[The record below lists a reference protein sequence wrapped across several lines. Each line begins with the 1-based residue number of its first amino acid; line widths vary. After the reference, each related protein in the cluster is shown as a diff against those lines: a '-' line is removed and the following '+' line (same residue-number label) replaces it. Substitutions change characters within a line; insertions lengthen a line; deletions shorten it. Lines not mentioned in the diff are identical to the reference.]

1 MPLPIL
7 FWSVS
12 SEPDA
17 ETMSKTKKPTPG
29 ETRTEQDPPEETTK
43 EQASPEASPDLSNQD
58 PPDAAPD
65 PMAQLQQQL
74 QDAQAKADENRDLY
88 LRTAAEL
95 ENVRKRAE
103 RDATAAR
110 KYGVERLAADLLGV
124 RDSLELGLAAAADEN
139 AEIKA
144 VVEGLEL
151 TLKQLTDILDKY
163 GVKVLD
169 PVGEAFNPDFHEA
182 MTAQESTEHA
192 PNTVMQVLQK
202 GYQLHDR
209 LLRPALVVVA
219 KAPLSP

>member
-1 MPLPIL
+1 MSQAQKPGTDEANPTEQ
-7 FWSVS
+7 S
-12 SEPDA
+12 SAPEPEQVTSEAAQNEAAAA
-17 ETMSKTKKPTPG
+17 ETP
-29 ETRTEQDPPEETTK
+29 QD
-43 EQASPEASPDLSNQD
+43 
-58 PPDAAPD
+58 
-65 PMAQLQQQL
+65 LQQQL
-74 QDAQAKADENRDLY
+74 EAAQAQSNENRDLY
-88 LRTAAEL
+88 MRTAAEL

-103 RDATAAR
+103 REALAAR
-110 KYGVERLAADLLGV
+110 KYGVEKLAADLLGV

-151 TLKQLTDILDKY
+151 TLKQLTDVLDKY

-182 MTAQESTEHA
+182 MTTQESTEHA

-219 KAPLSP
+219 KAPDSP